1 MILYLSD
8 EEHEEELNSLN
19 TDIHTMIFQHQDMT
33 RVFRKELQYLGAV
46 THVIVEEQAVD
57 QSTWDTAAEAFQLSQ
72 NIPLLFLIDEPEI
85 PETFIR
91 GENYDTLNRS
101 HRDISDLLLKW
112 IQNVYAG
119 SVHGDRSADI
129 GMDVAFNHVWIAAAG
144 LTPGAGTTALAM
156 HLAGYIHAQEKEVA
170 VTERADAFACLSEAY
185 DWNELA
191 EGSYQWGGVI
201 YNHNQID
208 ENIPCTIFDL
218 GLMDPRCHEI
228 WKQCQVKI
236 LVADGKPYHL
246 QGLAQK
252 LSTWKDYPG
261 GIILA
266 FTFVPEAE
274 RAALRNQYASEQVK
288 VWFVPFEPDLFTFS
302 DDYQE
307 LVEGYVIP
315 KPKEKKRNAVIPFH
329 LPKTALPKPKTKQR
343 SGQLMQKQKIVGLF
357 LCMLLGAFGFGIS
370 VAHKQNDNIQIAV
383 ESVPRMDFTGITR
396 IRMMLI
402 SEQAAGEVLQEE
414 ETGAGESVE
423 AGTDESNSDEQDETQ
438 ENGAENEAATG
449 SGKAQTGKDTQTAT
463 ESPVTEAADKAAEET
478 SEDSTQAPQTL
489 PAAVTPSLGGYHG
502 QIYTGSDVVNI
513 MNQMSGQPVAI
524 HLVTRSS
531 DGWYNYSVSDSGFT
545 AAGSVSSG
553 TALVDTQCSF
563 LCQVIQMNGEDA
575 GLMFVQ
581 Q

>member
-8 EEHEEELNSLN
+8 EEHEEELAGLN
-19 TDIHTMIFQHQDMT
+19 ADIHTMLFQHQDMT
-33 RVFRKELQYLGAV
+33 QVFRKELQYLGAV
-46 THVIVEEQAVD
+46 THIVVEEQAVNR
-57 QSTWDTAAEAFQLSQ
+57 STWDTAAEAFHLSQ
-72 NIPLLFLIDEPEI
+72 SIPLLLLVDEPET

-112 IQNVYAG
+112 IQNVHAG
-119 SVHGDRSADI
+119 PVHGDWNADP
-129 GMDVAFNHVWIAAAG
+129 GMDAAFNHVWIAAAG

-170 VTERADAFACLSEAY
+170 VTERADAFERLSEAY

-236 LVADGKPYHL
+236 LVVDGKPYHM
-246 QGLAQK
+246 QELAQK
-252 LSTWKDYPG
+252 LSTWKEYPG

-274 RAALRNQYASEQVK
+274 RPALRNQYASEKIK

-329 LPKTALPKPKTKQR
+329 LSKDLPRQLKPGK
-343 SGQLMQKQKIVGLF
+343 KIVGLV
-357 LCMLLGAFGFGIS
+357 LCMLIVIAAFVSG
-370 VAHKQNDNIQIAV
+370 VAAAHKQNAGNVQIAV

-402 SEQAAGEVLQEE
+402 SEQAAGEDLQEE
-414 ETGAGESVE
+414 ETGAVEAVE

-438 ENGAENEAATG
+438 ENRAENEAATG
-449 SGKAQTGKDTQTAT
+449 NGKAQTGKDTQTAT
-463 ESPVTEAADKAAEET
+463 ESPVTEAADKVAEET
-478 SEDSTQAPQTL
+478 SDASTQAPQTA
-489 PAAVTPSLGGYHG
+489 PAPVTPSFGGYHG
-502 QIYTGSDVVNI
+502 QIYTGSDVVTI

-531 DGWYNYSVSDSGFT
+531 DGWYNYSVSESGFT

-575 GLMFVQ
+575 GLTFVQ